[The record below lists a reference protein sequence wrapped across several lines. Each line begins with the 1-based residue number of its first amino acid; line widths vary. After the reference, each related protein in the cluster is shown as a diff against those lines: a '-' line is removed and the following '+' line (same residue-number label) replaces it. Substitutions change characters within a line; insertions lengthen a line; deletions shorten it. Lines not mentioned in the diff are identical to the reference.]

1 VGVELRR
8 VRRPTNLRGWWR
20 HGSVAWDKLL
30 LVSSGRTTSRAL
42 VSGLRADWR
51 EIGGLGRLSLV
62 GIGIAAVIT
71 VVLGFS
77 ITSTVRSQ
85 LLSAR
90 AALIETAVAD
100 LSEFPLDRPPTLEEF
115 ARFDA
120 EVRRTV
126 LGSDTVRVK
135 LWNSQGTIVYSDAEE
150 LMGQTFELSAPARQA
165 FSGDTGTTISDL
177 SDPAHAF
184 DRGEGELIEYYVP
197 RPIGGEVVT
206 SVIEVEQDVAE
217 FNDALGRITRNV
229 WVSIVVGLVV
239 LGLFVASLGAARAR
253 ELNRR
258 RRQAERLLRSS
269 FHAQEEERRRIVGSL
284 HDDIGQPLYRLL
296 YGLEGARARLD
307 DRSEVAD
314 DIGSLED
321 LVRDVD
327 KTLRREL
334 RILHHGLAED
344 AGLDMAL
351 ADLAEVTER
360 ETGLT
365 VATSLDLRTE
375 PSGVQLSAM
384 YRAAQ
389 EAVTNVRKHANA
401 RSAHIDVFE
410 KDGRFVL
417 HVDDDGDGSD
427 GEPGLGLTTTT
438 ERFEA
443 LGGSVKLISRRD
455 GGTRFEAW
463 LPVPRGGVS

>member
-1 VGVELRR
+1 MSSRR
-8 VRRPTNLRGWWR
+8 
-20 HGSVAWDKLL
+20 
-30 LVSSGRTTSRAL
+30 RTPGGFLSD
-42 VSGLRADWR
+42 LRADWR

-62 GIGIAAVIT
+62 GIGIAAIIT
-71 VVLGFS
+71 VILGFF
-77 ITSTVRSQ
+77 ITATVRSQ

-100 LSEFPLDRPPTLEEF
+100 LSEYPLDRPATLEEF

-135 LWNSQGTIVYSDAEE
+135 LWDSSGTIVYSDADE
-150 LMGQTFELSAPARQA
+150 LIGSVFELSAAAEQA

-177 SDPAHAF
+177 QDPAHAF

-197 RPIGGEVVT
+197 RPVGAEVAT
-206 SVIEVEQDVAE
+206 SVIEIEQDVAE
-217 FNDALGRITRNV
+217 FNDALGRITRSV
-229 WVSIVVGLVV
+229 WFSIIAGLVV
-239 LGLFVASLGAARAR
+239 LGLFIVSLGTARAR

-258 RRQAERLLRSS
+258 RRQAEWLLRSS
-269 FHAQEEERRRIVGSL
+269 FRTQEDERQRIVGSL

-296 YGLEGARARLD
+296 YGLEGARSRLP
-307 DRSEVAD
+307 DRSDVAD
-314 DIGSLED
+314 DLGSLEGI
-321 LVRDVD
+321 VRDVD

-334 RILHHGLAED
+334 RLLHQGIAED
-344 AGLDMAL
+344 AGLEMAV

-360 ETGLT
+360 ETDLT
-365 VATSLDLRTE
+365 ITTSIDLASE
-375 PSGVQLSAM
+375 PSRVQLSAL

-401 RSAHIDVFE
+401 ESVRIDVSE
-410 KDGRFVL
+410 QDGRFVL
-417 HVDDDGDGSD
+417 QVDDDGSGSN
-427 GEPGLGLTTTT
+427 GEPGLGLTTTR

-443 LGGSVKLISRRD
+443 LGGAISLLTRRG

-463 LPVPRGGVS
+463 LPIPRETDQ

>member
-1 VGVELRR
+1 M
-8 VRRPTNLRGWWR
+8 VR
-20 HGSVAWDKLL
+20 HKSMIWDRLL
-30 LVSSGRTTSRAL
+30 IVSSGRTKPGAL

-71 VVLGFS
+71 VILGFS
-77 ITSTVRSQ
+77 ITSTVRGQ

-90 AALIETAVAD
+90 AALVEAAVAD
-100 LSEFPLDRPPTLEEF
+100 LSDFPLDRPATLEEF

-135 LWNSQGTIVYSDAEE
+135 LWNSAGTIVYSDAGE
-150 LMGQTFELSAPARQA
+150 LIGQAFELSAPARQA

-177 SDPAHAF
+177 QDPAHAF

-197 RPIGGEVVT
+197 RPVGAAEVT
-206 SVIEVEQDVAE
+206 SVIEIEQDVAE

-229 WVSIVVGLVV
+229 WISIILGLVV
-239 LGLFVASLGAARAR
+239 LGMFVASLGAARAR

-269 FHAQEEERRRIVGSL
+269 FRTQEEERQRIVGSL

-296 YGLEGARARLD
+296 YGLEGAQARL
-307 DRSEVAD
+307 EPGVELAD
-314 DIGSLED
+314 DLGALED
-321 LVRDVD
+321 IVRDVD

-334 RILHHGLAED
+334 RLLHQGLAED

-360 ETGLT
+360 ESDLA

-375 PSGVQLSAM
+375 LSGVQLSAM

-401 RSAHIDVFE
+401 QSARIAVFE
-410 KDGRFVL
+410 DEGRFWL
-417 HVDDDGDGSD
+417 HVDDDGDGPD
-427 GEPGLGLTTTT
+427 GEPGLGLTTTR

-443 LGGSVKLISRRD
+443 LGGSATLRVSPD

-463 LPVPRGGVS
+463 LPVSRGEER

>member
-1 VGVELRR
+1 M
-8 VRRPTNLRGWWR
+8 
-20 HGSVAWDKLL
+20 
-30 LVSSGRTTSRAL
+30 
-42 VSGLRADWR
+42 
-51 EIGGLGRLSLV
+51 SLI
-62 GIGIAAVIT
+62 GIGIAAIIAVA
-71 VVLGFS
+71 LGFS

-90 AALIETAVAD
+90 ASLIETAVAS
-100 LSEFPLDRPPTLEEF
+100 LSDFPLDRPATLEEF

-135 LWNSQGTIVYSDAEE
+135 LWSPEGTIVYSDAEE
-150 LMGQTFELSAPARQA
+150 LIGQKFELSAPALQA
-165 FSGDTGTTISDL
+165 LSGDTGTTISDL
-177 SDPAHAF
+177 RDPAHAF
-184 DRGEGELIEYYVP
+184 DREEGELIEYYVP
-197 RPIGGEVVT
+197 RPVGSEVVT
-206 SVIEVEQDVAE
+206 SVIEVEQDVTE

-239 LGLFVASLGAARAR
+239 LGVFVASLGAARAR

-269 FHAQEEERRRIVGSL
+269 FHAQEEERRRIIGSL

-296 YGLEGARARLD
+296 YGLEGARARLGD
-307 DRSEVAD
+307 SSDVSE
-314 DIGSLED
+314 DIVSLEGI
-321 LVRDVD
+321 VRDVD

-334 RILHHGLAED
+334 RLLHQGLAED

-360 ETGLT
+360 ET
-365 VATSLDLRTE
+365 DLSITASIDLPTE
-375 PSGVQLSAM
+375 PSRLQLSAL

-401 RSAHIDVFE
+401 RVVRIDVFE
-410 KDGRFVL
+410 DDGRIML
-417 HVDDDGDGSD
+417 RVDDDGVGNN
-427 GEPGLGLTTTT
+427 GEPGLGLTTTS

-443 LGGSVKLISRRD
+443 LGGSATVSAKRD
-455 GGTRFEAW
+455 RGTRFEAW
-463 LPVPRGGVS
+463 LPITGSVES

>member
-1 VGVELRR
+1 M
-8 VRRPTNLRGWWR
+8 
-20 HGSVAWDKLL
+20 
-30 LVSSGRTTSRAL
+30 SSRQKMPGGFL
-42 VSGLRADWR
+42 IGLRADWR
-51 EIGGLGRLSLV
+51 EIGGLGRMSLV
-62 GIGIAAVIT
+62 GIGIAAIIT
-71 VVLGFS
+71 VILGFS
-77 ITSTVRSQ
+77 ITSTVHSQ

-100 LSEFPLDRPPTLEEF
+100 LSEYPLDRPATLEEF

-135 LWNSQGTIVYSDAEE
+135 LWNSEGTIVYSDADE
-150 LMGQTFELSAPARQA
+150 LIGRTFELSAAARQA

-177 SDPAHAF
+177 QDPAHAF

-197 RPIGGEVVT
+197 RPVGAEVVT
-206 SVIEVEQDVAE
+206 SVIEIEQDVAE

-229 WVSIVVGLVV
+229 WVSIVAGLVV
-239 LGLFVASLGAARAR
+239 LGVFIVSLGTARAR

-269 FHAQEEERRRIVGSL
+269 FQTQEDERQRIVGSL

-296 YGLEGARARLD
+296 YGLEGARSRLPD
-307 DRSEVAD
+307 HSDVAD
-314 DIGSLED
+314 DLGSLESI
-321 LVRDVD
+321 VRDVD

-334 RILHHGLAED
+334 RLLHHGLAED
-344 AGLDMAL
+344 AGLEMAV
-351 ADLAEVTER
+351 ADLAEVTQR
-360 ETGLT
+360 ETDLT
-365 VATSLDLRTE
+365 ITTSIDLRNE
-375 PSGVQLSAM
+375 PSRVQLSAL

-401 RSAHIDVFE
+401 RNASIDVSE
-410 KDGRFVL
+410 QDGRFVL
-417 HVDDDGDGSD
+417 RVDDDGSGSD
-427 GEPGLGLTTTT
+427 GEPGLGLTTTR

-443 LGGSVKLISRRD
+443 LGGATSLLTRRG

-463 LPVPRGGVS
+463 LPIPREADQ

>member
-1 VGVELRR
+1 M
-8 VRRPTNLRGWWR
+8 
-20 HGSVAWDKLL
+20 A
-30 LVSSGRTTSRAL
+30 
-42 VSGLRADWR
+42 GLRADWR
-51 EIGGLGRLSLV
+51 EIGGLGRMSLV
-62 GIGIAAVIT
+62 GIGIAAIVTVI
-71 VVLGFS
+71 LGFS
-77 ITSTVRSQ
+77 ITATVRSQ

-100 LSEFPLDRPPTLEEF
+100 LSEYPLDRPATLEEF

-135 LWNSQGTIVYSDAEE
+135 LWNSEGTIVYSDANE
-150 LMGQTFELSAPARQA
+150 LIGRTFELSAAAGQA

-177 SDPAHAF
+177 QDPAHAF

-197 RPIGGEVVT
+197 RPVRADVVT
-206 SVIEVEQDVAE
+206 SVIEIEQDVAE

-229 WVSIVVGLVV
+229 WLSIIVGLAV
-239 LGLFVASLGAARAR
+239 LGVFIVSLGTARAR

-269 FHAQEEERRRIVGSL
+269 FQTQEDERQRIVGSL

-296 YGLEGARARLD
+296 YGLEGVRSRLSD
-307 DRSEVAD
+307 HSDVAD
-314 DIGSLED
+314 DLGSLESI
-321 LVRDVD
+321 VRDVD

-334 RILHHGLAED
+334 RLLHHGLAED
-344 AGLDMAL
+344 AGLEMAV

-360 ETGLT
+360 ETDLSI
-365 VATSLDLRTE
+365 ATSIDLASE
-375 PSGVQLSAM
+375 PSRVQLSAL

-389 EAVTNVRKHANA
+389 EAVTNVRKHADAQNV
-401 RSAHIDVFE
+401 RIDVSE
-410 KDGRFVL
+410 QDGRFVL
-417 HVDDDGDGSD
+417 QVDDDGSGSY
-427 GEPGLGLTTTT
+427 GEPGLGLTTTR

-443 LGGSVKLISRRD
+443 LGGATYLRTRR
-455 GGTRFEAW
+455 GGGVRFEAW
-463 LPVPRGGVS
+463 LPIPRDVEQ